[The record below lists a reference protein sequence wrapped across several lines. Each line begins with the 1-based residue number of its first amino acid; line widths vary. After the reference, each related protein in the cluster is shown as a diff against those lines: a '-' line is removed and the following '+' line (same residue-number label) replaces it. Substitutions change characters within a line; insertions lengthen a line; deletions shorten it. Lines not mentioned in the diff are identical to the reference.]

1 MTKVRKCYS
10 IDDQNCGQ
18 IGRIASQK
26 GVTESDIINDC
37 IEKSLA
43 TEIELTSVERYHYQR
58 VCVMKSLDSILRL
71 CGITQM
77 EGGCIDKFRL
87 ALYVCH
93 GNSVQKNRQFRHG
106 EFELSLFE
114 VLNSIKDM
122 DINIYGQIL
131 TDMSHFGRIRNR
143 YLSLYPKNE
152 KKRNTLPNMDNTIYN
167 SNSNENI
174 CTEIGSKNSITELKK
189 DLLNKKYLG
198 LDVHGRDI
206 K

>member
-26 GVTESDIINDC
+26 GVTESDIINDY

-43 TEIELTSVERYHYQR
+43 CEIELTSVERYHYQR
-58 VCVMKSLDSILRL
+58 VCIMKSLDSILRL
-71 CGITQM
+71 CGVTQM
-77 EGGCIDKFRL
+77 EGGCVDKFRL

-122 DINIYGQIL
+122 DINIFNQIL
-131 TDMSHFGRIRNR
+131 TDMAHFGRIRNR
-143 YLSLYPKNE
+143 YLSLYPKSE
-152 KKRNTLPNMDNTIYN
+152 KKRNNCPNVDNTIDN
-167 SNSNENI
+167 NTIRENL
-174 CTEIGSKNSITELKK
+174 CTEIGSKNSVTEHK
-189 DLLNKKYLG
+189 DLLTKKYPG
-198 LDVHGRDI
+198 LNAQGKDI